1 MDWKRPALLL
11 LLLPALVACGSS
23 PEEDTLDSQ
32 KQDYF
37 DRATVYY
44 NSGRYTQAYQQ
55 ARRGLELEPD
65 NGGLNL
71 IAGRSLLLHRDL
83 TEVSH
88 ALYYLEIAQEELQ
101 SYKANQAMAEWHFR
115 YGSMLFGYAER
126 EHEDLMNYPDE
137 DPAMQEH
144 NVAAALEQSAKA
156 REHFAQADE
165 LLDSV
170 LLETPENLNALEMS
184 GQVNALIG
192 DNVQA
197 LVPLQ
202 TAIDLLNESRK
213 YNNRL
218 LATDTKLTITQEEYV
233 RRVLR
238 GDIKREVA
246 IHFLVAGIHQGNDA
260 YQSEE
265 YEYTLILGL
274 SPDSAPALHSRGL
287 CRYERGRLAEAAL
300 DMREFVAITDLAY
313 DSEQVHR
320 ALDIISEY
328 DSLQAKS
335 D

>member
-23 PEEDTLDSQ
+23 PEEDNIESQ

-44 NSGRYTQAYQQ
+44 NSGRYTQAFQQ
-55 ARRGLELEPD
+55 ARRGLEIEPD

-71 IAGRSLLLHRDL
+71 IAGRSLLLHRNL

-101 SYKANQAMAEWHFR
+101 SYKADQAMAEWHFR
-115 YGSMLFGYAER
+115 YGSMLFSYAER
-126 EHEDLMNYPDE
+126 ERDDLLNYPDD
-137 DPAMQEH
+137 DPEVQEQ
-144 NVAAALEQSAKA
+144 NLAAAREQTVKA
-156 REHFAQADE
+156 EQHFASADK

-170 LLETPENLNALEMS
+170 LLETPDNLNALEMS
-184 GQVNALIG
+184 GQVNALLG
-192 DNVQA
+192 ANAEA
-197 LVPLQ
+197 LAPLQ
-202 TAIDLLNESRK
+202 KAIDLLGESRK

-218 LATDTKLTITQEEYV
+218 LATDTNMSITQEEYI

-238 GDIKREVA
+238 GDIKREIA
-246 IHFLVAGIHQGNDA
+246 IHFLLASIHQSNKA

-287 CRYERGRLAEAAL
+287 CRYERGRLAEAAA
-300 DMREFVAITDLAY
+300 DMRNFVAITDLKY
-313 DSEQVHR
+313 DSSQVHK

-335 D
+335 E

>member
-23 PEEDTLDSQ
+23 PEEDNIESQ

-37 DRATVYY
+37 DRATIYY
-44 NSGRYTQAYQQ
+44 NKGRYTQAYQQ
-55 ARRGLELEPD
+55 ARRGLEIEPD

-71 IAGRSLLLHRDL
+71 IAGRSLLLHRNL

-88 ALYYLEIAQEELQ
+88 ALHYLEIAQEELQ
-101 SYKANQAMAEWHFR
+101 NYKADQAMAEWHFR

-126 EHEDLMNYPDE
+126 ERNDLLKYPDQ
-137 DPAMQEH
+137 DQVVQEQ
-144 NVAAALEQSAKA
+144 NLANALEQTTKAKG
-156 REHFAQADE
+156 HFAEADS

-170 LLETPENLNALEMS
+170 LLKTPENLNALEMS
-184 GQVNALIG
+184 GQVNALVG
-192 DNVQA
+192 ANLEA
-197 LVPLQ
+197 LAPLQ
-202 TAIDLLNESRK
+202 TAIALLQESRK

-218 LATDTKLTITQEEYV
+218 LATETKLSIPQEEYI

-238 GDIKREVA
+238 GDMQREVA
-246 IHFLVAGIHQGNDA
+246 IHFLIAGIHQSNKA

-274 SPDSAPALHSRGL
+274 SPDSGPALHSRGL
-287 CRYERGRLAEAAL
+287 CRYERGRLAEAAA
-300 DMREFVAITDLAY
+300 DMREFVSITDLEY
-313 DSEQVHR
+313 DSTQVHK

-335 D
+335 E

>member
-11 LLLPALVACGSS
+11 LLLPALVACSS
-23 PEEDTLDSQ
+23 SAEEDDLDSQ

-37 DRATVYY
+37 DRATIYY
-44 NSGRYTQAYQQ
+44 NKGRYTQAYQQ

-126 EHEDLMNYPDE
+126 EQDDLLKYPDS
-137 DPAMQEH
+137 DPAVQKH
-144 NVAAALEQSAKA
+144 NLDAALEQSAKA
-156 REHFAQADE
+156 EEHFASADT

-170 LLETPENLNALEMS
+170 LLETPDNLNALEMS
-184 GQVNALIG
+184 GQVNALLG
-192 DNVQA
+192 ANEEA
-197 LVPLQ
+197 LAPLQ
-202 TAIDLLNESRK
+202 NAIDLLMESRK

-218 LATDTKLTITQEEYV
+218 LATDTNLSIVQEEYV
-233 RRVLR
+233 RRVLKS
-238 GDIKREVA
+238 DMQREVA
-246 IHFLVAGIHQGNDA
+246 IHFLIAGIHQSNKA

-265 YEYTLILGL
+265 HEYTLILGI
-274 SPDSAPALHSRGL
+274 SPDSPPALHSRGL
-287 CRYERGRLAEAAL
+287 CRYERGRLADAAS
-300 DMREFVAITDLAY
+300 DMRNFVASTDLAF
-313 DSEQVHR
+313 DSDQVHK

-328 DSLQAKS
+328 DSLQANNQ
-335 D
+335 